1 MSRPNFFWSEMS
13 CLKISASFEEIREL
27 HSKQR
32 AIASHLVVTEVDDDL
47 IWNNLLIG
55 GLKYNS
61 NNIRIEYE
69 TELKEK
75 R

>member
-1 MSRPNFFWSEMS
+1 MS

-61 NNIRIEYE
+61 NNIRIE
-69 TELKEK
+69 
-75 R
+75 